1 MQKMPVTNDDQ
12 KAQQAIFQTLF
23 HWGLHGWIPYIVIA
37 LTLGVV
43 CHRQGWPM
51 TMRNAFHPLIG
62 DHTKG
67 FAGDVIDAL
76 SISCTTFGVCT
87 SLGLGCAQINAI
99 LARMDGSVAV
109 NEKTKSGII

>member
-1 MQKMPVTNDDQ
+1 
-12 KAQQAIFQTLF
+12 
-23 HWGLHGWIPYIVIA
+23 
-37 LTLGVV
+37 
-43 CHRQGWPM
+43 M

-87 SLGLGCAQINAI
+87 SLGLGCTQINAVLDVWTVPHGQQRYTNYYHLDYHLNCDNI
-99 LARMDGSVAV
+99 CPSRS
-109 NEKTKSGII
+109 